1 MGDVILTTPALKILR
16 SNFPE
21 AEIHYCTK
29 FSYTDLIRKNPYINK
44 LIGVVDDLSF
54 GRLKEFRKTLAGEKY
69 DLIIDLHKNPKT
81 FYLRLYL
88 RNSSKWIKF
97 RKYSIRKFLLVNFK
111 LNTMKHLPAI
121 AMRYTE
127 TLEKIGIKIDKAD
140 MSQFQPEIFTDKE
153 SKERVQSIFE
163 VKNIPADKKLIC
175 IIPFSRHFTKTYP
188 ADYFAELIN
197 KFDSVQ
203 YSFVLIGEDKKL
215 IDTIISKTGE
225 NVISLCDTLDL
236 TNIAELMKK
245 CSLVISG
252 DTGPMHIAESINV
265 PLVMIAGSSVRE
277 FGFFPVSEKSI
288 VIENNGLSCRPCS
301 HIGRD
306 KCPRGHFKCM
316 KELTPEMV
324 HEKCE
329 EMI

>member
-16 SNFPE
+16 SSFPE
-21 AEIHYCTK
+21 AEIHFCTK
-29 FSYTDLIRKNPYINK
+29 FSYADTIRNNPYINK
-44 LIGVVDDLSF
+44 LIVVVDDLGF

-111 LNTMKHLPAI
+111 LNTMKNLPAI
-121 AMRYTE
+121 AVRYAE
-127 TLEKIGIKIDKAD
+127 TLEKIGIKIEKAD

-163 VKNIPADKKLIC
+163 LKNI
-175 IIPFSRHFTKTYP
+175 P

-197 KFDSVQ
+197 RFDSAQ
-203 YSFVLIGEDKKL
+203 YSFFLIGKGEDKKL
-215 IDTIISKTGE
+215 IDTIISKTDD
-225 NVISLCDTLDL
+225 NVISLCDKLNL
-236 TNIAELMKK
+236 TNIAELMKR
-245 CSLVISG
+245 CFLVISG
-252 DTGPMHIAESINV
+252 DTGPMHIAESINM

-288 VIENNGLSCRPCS
+288 VIENYGLTCRPCS

-306 KCPRGHFKCM
+306 KCPKGHFKCM

-324 HEKCE
+324 YNESTK
-329 EMI
+329 MIELS